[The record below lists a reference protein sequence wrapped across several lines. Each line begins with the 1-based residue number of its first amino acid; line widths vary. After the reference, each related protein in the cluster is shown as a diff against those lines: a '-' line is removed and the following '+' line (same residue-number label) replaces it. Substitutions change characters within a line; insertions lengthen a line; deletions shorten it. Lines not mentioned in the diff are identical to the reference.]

1 MGQNYENYESILRM
15 KTSHKQQQRIQIFDI
30 AVTYNAVLTSFNV
43 DKYAEALFT
52 LLKERQNIG

>member
-1 MGQNYENYESILRM
+1 M
-15 KTSHKQQQRIQIFDI
+15 SHKQQQRIQIFNI
-30 AVTYNAVLTSFNV
+30 AATYNAVLTSFNV